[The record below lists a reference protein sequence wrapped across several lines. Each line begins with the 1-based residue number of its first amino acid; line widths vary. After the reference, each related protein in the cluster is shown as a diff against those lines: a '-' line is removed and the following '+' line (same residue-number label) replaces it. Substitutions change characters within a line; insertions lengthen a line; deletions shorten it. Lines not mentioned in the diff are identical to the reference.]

1 MQCNGAVR
9 VTEICSSISTG
20 YRTHRHAILLKT
32 DLVHHGWLQIHKD
45 APGDVLA
52 SGRLGE
58 ERVERVVSNPHR
70 VVVRHGAVRVDTVLQ
85 AIQLPG
91 VRLVV
96 KMI

>member
-1 MQCNGAVR
+1 MFLYIRWIPDTPSRNITQNNNYL
-9 VTEICSSISTG
+9 SS
-20 YRTHRHAILLKT
+20 T

-70 VVVRHGAVRVDTVLQ
+70 VVVRHGAVRVDAVLQ
-85 AIQLPG
+85 AVQLP
-91 VRLVV
+91 RNNQR
-96 KMI
+96 